1 MQRINLENSVF
12 PFGRLYLEEAQAR
25 NVSTD
30 RSSAA
35 PRAEGLLAA
44 SLLSFLGI
52 TILSNSVV
60 AEKQAPRDV
69 RGASLVAQPIK
80 NLLTMQE
87 ITCNPGDLDWI
98 PEWGRSPGEGNG
110 NPLQSCLGNPMD
122 RGVWWGIVHGVARVR
137 HDLVTKQPPQMF

>member
-52 TILSNSVV
+52 TIMSNSVGGRKTGPQRCSRGFPGGS
-60 AEKQAPRDV
+60 AHKESAYDARDH
-69 RGASLVAQPIK
+69 
-80 NLLTMQE
+80 
-87 ITCNPGDLDWI
+87 
-98 PEWGRSPGEGNG
+98 
-110 NPLQSCLGNPMD
+110 LQSRRPGLDP
-122 RGVWWGIVHGVARVR
+122 
-137 HDLVTKQPPQMF
+137 